1 MTDHDA
7 SGMTDHDASDMTDR
21 VFDPVLLNRRVEGLA
36 ESHQSLLA
44 DLESLTDDLVKR
56 PSLLPS
62 WTVGHVLAHLEQQA
76 RSVTRLV
83 DGAER
88 GEVVDQYPG
97 GLAARAE
104 AIERLSTRTAGEHV
118 RSVRDSIYELEG
130 TLARAREAWF
140 GYGRMVSGIDVPVTD
155 LPLRRRREV
164 EVHAGDLGIGDWGPV
179 GPDRW
184 ADDYV
189 RDDLSVL
196 TMQWKARG
204 SMGLTDLPSPVATRP
219 PRERLAWL
227 LGRRDIDGVAPAG
240 LIS

>member
-1 MTDHDA
+1 MTEP
-7 SGMTDHDASDMTDR
+7 T
-21 VFDPVLLNRRVEGLA
+21 FDPVLLNRRVEGLA
-36 ESHQSLLA
+36 VSHQRLLEHL
-44 DLESLTDDLVKR
+44 DRLTDEMVSR
-56 PSLLPS
+56 PSQLPG

-97 GLAARAE
+97 GVEARRE
-104 AIERLSTRTAGEHV
+104 AIERHATRSAADHTKAV
-118 RSVRDSIYELEG
+118 RESIYELEG

-140 GYGRMVSGIDVPVTD
+140 GSGRLVSGAVVPITD

-164 EVHAGDLGIGDWGPV
+164 EVHFGDMGVTEWGAI

-189 RDDLSVL
+189 RDDLAVL
-196 TMQWKARG
+196 TMQWKSRG
-204 SMGLTDLPSPVATRP
+204 SMGLTDLPTPIATRP

-227 LGRRDIDGVAPAG
+227 LGRLEIDGVSPAG